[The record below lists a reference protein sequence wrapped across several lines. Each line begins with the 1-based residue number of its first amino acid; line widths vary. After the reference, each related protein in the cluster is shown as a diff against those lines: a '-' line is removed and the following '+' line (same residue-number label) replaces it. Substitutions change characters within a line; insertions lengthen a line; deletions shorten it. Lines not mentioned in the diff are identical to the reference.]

1 MNPCQITA
9 FFLKGCKSV
18 RFNVY
23 LDFLG
28 YRAIVKCCN
37 LLRKTKTSM
46 TFKNLR
52 TCCLALSLLFFAC
65 DSAPKEYA
73 TLLIYGGPIY
83 TVDSTQAMVEAVAT
97 KDNKILFAGSLVEA
111 EAYKTEATQVI
122 DLGGKTMTPGLIE
135 GHGHFMGLG
144 YNELDL
150 DLMQTTSYQEII
162 DAVAEK
168 VKTTAPGEWIIG
180 RGWHQS
186 KWTEMP
192 EDTVNGFQTHYRLSE
207 VSPDNPVYLSHAS
220 GHAGFA
226 NAKAMEI
233 AGIEILPKD
242 GIDKLEV
249 EGGEEIRDGLCRPTG
264 IFNERAQGLIGKHI
278 PETTPE
284 KNIKAFELAVAAC
297 QRNGITG
304 FHDAGIGQETIAL
317 YDQMKTEQKMNV
329 RMYAML
335 TGWDK
340 ELLDEWYQKGPL
352 VDPDHLVTIRSVKLN
367 CDGALGSRGAW
378 LLEAYTDRP
387 GHFGHET
394 LPMEFVKETA
404 LNGLQNGFQVCSHA
418 IGDRA
423 NKEILD
429 RYEAAFTA
437 LPDLI
442 TDHRFRIEH
451 AQHLHPD
458 DIPRFAQLGVIP
470 AMQAVHLSSDRPWAI
485 DRLGEKRI
493 KEGAYMWQALLKTGI
508 PIVNGTDVPVEP
520 LNPIA
525 SLFAS
530 ISRKTLQGT
539 PEGGYEPEQKMTRE
553 QALRSYTIDAA
564 YGAFEE
570 KIKGS
575 ITPGKLADFTIY
587 SQDLMAVPEEEFLNT
602 TIEMTIFDGKVVY
615 TKGK

>member
-1 MNPCQITA
+1 MSS
-9 FFLKGCKSV
+9 KKSV
-18 RFNVY
+18 
-23 LDFLG
+23 LWTIALG
-28 YRAIVKCCN
+28 VLVFSSCG
-37 LLRKTKTSM
+37 
-46 TFKNLR
+46 KNQ
-52 TCCLALSLLFFAC
+52 
-65 DSAPKEYA
+65 KEAA
-73 TLLIYGGPIY
+73 TLLIHGGTIY
-83 TVDSTQAMVEAVAT
+83 TVDSVQTTVEAVAT
-97 KDNKILFAGSLVEA
+97 KDNKILFAGSLSEA
-111 EAYKTEATQVI
+111 EAYKTDQTKVI
-122 DLGGKTMTPGLIE
+122 DLKGKTMTPGLIE

-144 YNELDL
+144 YNELNL
-150 DLMQTTSYQEII
+150 DLMNTTSYQEIV
-162 DAVAEK
+162 DAVALAVEK
-168 VKTTAPGEWIIG
+168 AKPGEWITG

-192 EDTVNGFQTHYRLSE
+192 EETVDGFQTHDLLSS
-207 VSPDNPVYLSHAS
+207 VSPDNPVYLRHAS

-233 AGIEILPKD
+233 AGLQVMAKE
-242 GIDKLEV
+242 GIDGLEV
-249 EGGEEIRDGLCRPTG
+249 TGGEVMRNDLGQPTG
-264 IFNERAQGLIGKHI
+264 IFNERAMTLITKHI

-284 KNIKAFELAVAAC
+284 KDAKAFELAVAAC
-297 QRNGITG
+297 HRNGITG

-317 YDQMKTEQKMNV
+317 YEKMKSEGKMGI

-335 TGWDK
+335 TGWDN
-340 ELLDEWYQKGPL
+340 ELLIKWYAQGPM
-352 VDPDHLVTIRSVKLN
+352 VDADNLFTIRSVKLN

-378 LLEAYTDRP
+378 LLEEYTDRP

-404 LNGLQNGFQVCSHA
+404 LNGLQHGFQVCAHA

-437 LPDLI
+437 LPDL
-442 TDHRFRIEH
+442 TNDNRYRIEH

-470 AMQAVHLSSDRPWAI
+470 AMQAVHMSSDREWAI

-493 KEGAYMWQALLKTGI
+493 KEGAYMWQALLQSGI

-525 SLFAS
+525 SFYAS
-530 ISRKTLQGT
+530 VSRKTLKGM

-553 QALRSYTIDAA
+553 QALRSYTLDAA

-570 KIKGS
+570 DIKGS
-575 ITPGKLADFTIY
+575 ITVGKLADFTVY
-587 SQDLMAVPEEEFLNT
+587 EQDLMTVPEDKILDTE
-602 TIEMTIFDGKVVY
+602 IAMTIFNGAVVY
-615 TKGK
+615 ENK